1 MGYAQRML
9 LRATLLLVSF
19 IAGVVVAGLPVGL
32 AAEILFKAKNLNTW
46 TYLAM
51 LVGGVWSMAHHL
63 DLIVSVS
70 KEDPWDRVARAT
82 AIALRRAR
90 RIDEKG
96 GD

>member
-1 MGYAQRML
+1 
-9 LRATLLLVSF
+9 
-19 IAGVVVAGLPVGL
+19 
-32 AAEILFKAKNLNTW
+32 
-46 TYLAM
+46 M